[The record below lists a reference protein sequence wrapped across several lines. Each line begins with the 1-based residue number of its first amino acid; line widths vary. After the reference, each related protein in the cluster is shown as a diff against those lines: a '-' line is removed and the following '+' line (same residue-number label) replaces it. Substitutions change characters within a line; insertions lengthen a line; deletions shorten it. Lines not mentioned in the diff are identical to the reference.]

1 MGWKGKRMIKV
12 LMVFGT
18 RPEAIKMCPLVLECR
33 KRKEIECVVCLTGQH
48 REMLHQAMEVFH
60 VTADYDLDIMQP
72 GQSLSAIMVNV
83 INGLDEVLR
92 TEQPDIV
99 LVHGDTTTSFAA
111 GLAAF
116 HRMIPVGHVEAGLRT
131 YDMSSPFPEEFNRQ
145 GVDLISSI
153 YFSPTEAARENLLK
167 EGKKEENIYVTG
179 NTVIDALQFTVDHAY
194 SDECLKWAKGS
205 RLILLTTH
213 RRENLGKPMEHIFRA
228 LCRVMEEHKDVKA
241 VFPVHKNPRIR
252 EIADRYLVGMDR
264 IRMIEP
270 LDVRAFH
277 NYMARSYLILTD
289 SGGIQEEAPSLG
301 VPVLVLRN
309 VTERPEGLKTGAL
322 RLIGTEEE
330 AIHRSVVRL
339 LEDEEE
345 YRKMRCL
352 VNPYGDGRAAVRIAD
367 VITEQKWR
375 K

>member
-1 MGWKGKRMIKV
+1 MIKV

-116 HRMIPVGHVEAGLRT
+116 HRMVPVGHVEAGLRT

-145 GVDLISSI
+145 GVDLISSV

-167 EGKKEENIYVTG
+167 EGKKKENIYVTG
-179 NTVIDALQFTVDHAY
+179 NTVIDALQYTVDHAY
-194 SDECLKWAKGS
+194 SDECLKWAEGS

-213 RRENLGKPMEHIFRA
+213 RRENLGEPMEHIFKA
-228 LCRVMEEHKDVKA
+228 LCRVMEEHEDVKA
-241 VFPVHKNPRIR
+241 VFPVHKNPRIH

-330 AIHRSVVRL
+330 AIHQSVVRL

-352 VNPYGDGRAAVRIAD
+352 VNPYGDGKAAARIAD
-367 VITEQKWR
+367 AITEQKWR
-375 K
+375 Q

>member
-1 MGWKGKRMIKV
+1 MIKV

-48 REMLHQAMEVFH
+48 REMLRQAMEVFH
-60 VTADYDLDIMQP
+60 VTADYNLDIMQP

-92 TEQPDIV
+92 TERPDIV

-167 EGKKEENIYVTG
+167 EGKKKENIYVTG

-194 SDECLKWAKGS
+194 SDECLKWAEGS

-213 RRENLGKPMEHIFRA
+213 RRENIGKPMEQIFKA
-228 LCRVMEEHKDVKA
+228 LCRVMEEYSDVKV
-241 VFPVHKNPRIR
+241 VFPIHKNPRIR
-252 EIADRYLVGMDR
+252 EIAKKYFMGIDR

-270 LDVRAFH
+270 LDVSKFH

-309 VTERPEGLKTGAL
+309 ETERPEGLKTGAL
-322 RLIGTEEE
+322 KLTGTEEE
-330 AIHRSVVRL
+330 MVCQAISQL
-339 LEDEEE
+339 LEDDGE
-345 YRKMRCL
+345 YQKMRCF
-352 VNPYGDGRAAVRIAD
+352 VNPYGDGNASERIVDA
-367 VITEQKWR
+367 ITEQRWR